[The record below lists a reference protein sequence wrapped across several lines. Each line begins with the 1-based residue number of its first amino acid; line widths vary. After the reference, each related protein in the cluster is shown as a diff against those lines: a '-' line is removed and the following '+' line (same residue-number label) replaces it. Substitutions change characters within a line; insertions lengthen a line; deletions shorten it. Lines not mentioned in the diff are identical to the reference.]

1 MSMTEKEFQEAI
13 IMITAM
19 RKDIKKTVN
28 VMDPEAKLRIEQKKY
43 DLKLKEIEKDHNY
56 LR

>member
-28 VMDPEAKLRIEQKKY
+28 VMDPEAKLRIEQKNM
-43 DLKLKEIEKDHNY
+43 I
-56 LR
+56 